1 MFARKGFVV
10 PGRGENSG
18 GDIEVFMRFGVTFVA
33 VIFLVEAA
41 PRPSP
46 KAVPGS
52 NSAGDGLQTVRT
64 STQSTWSEKARL
76 GEQRTEAA
84 VVFVNLHDVYDQ
96 ATNAWKA
103 AAPLPTPR
111 SGVSAVLYRGRIV
124 VDGGECNKGKPFIE
138 NEAYDNRVER

>member
-46 KAVPGS
+46 KAVPRS
-52 NSAGDGLQTVRT
+52 NSAGTVFRP
-64 STQSTWSEKARL
+64 SEHPPKA
-76 GEQRTEAA
+76 
-84 VVFVNLHDVYDQ
+84 
-96 ATNAWKA
+96 
-103 AAPLPTPR
+103 P
-111 SGVSAVLYRGRIV
+111 GRR
-124 VDGGECNKGKPFIE
+124 NP
-138 NEAYDNRVER
+138 A

>member
-41 PRPSP
+41 PRPSL
-46 KAVPGS
+46 KAVPRA

-64 STQSTWSEKARL
+64 STQGTWSEKP
-76 GEQRTEAA
+76 G
-84 VVFVNLHDVYDQ
+84 
-96 ATNAWKA
+96 
-103 AAPLPTPR
+103 
-111 SGVSAVLYRGRIV
+111 
-124 VDGGECNKGKPFIE
+124 
-138 NEAYDNRVER
+138 